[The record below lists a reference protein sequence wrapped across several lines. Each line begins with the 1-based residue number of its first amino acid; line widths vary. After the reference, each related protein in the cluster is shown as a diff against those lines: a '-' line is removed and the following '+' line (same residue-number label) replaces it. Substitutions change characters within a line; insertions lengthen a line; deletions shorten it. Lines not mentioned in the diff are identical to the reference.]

1 MLNLIFNYLIIFI
14 LVLGITISFFVSK
27 SGFNNKKSIGIFLIT
42 SFLLFLALF
51 FSKNLFNLFNFL
63 EDYMYI
69 LFFTVAIV
77 LFIMD
82 LAFIK
87 LNSNVKLTSDSK
99 NVIFAVLSIF
109 ITLIVSFMMASQY
122 EILSIFDIVLS
133 VVVLFIASFV
143 AFQLSKLL
151 QYAKRPFHLII
162 SEYVILEII
171 LIVILG
177 LTYTSTKNLDWT
189 MFSSYL
195 ILTPTYL
202 VLYTIVAIIGIL
214 LIGVYL
220 NDRMLKK
227 EE

>member
-177 LTYTSTKNLDWT
+177 LTYTSTKNLDWA

>member
-14 LVLGITISFFVSK
+14 LVLGITIGFFVSK

-51 FSKNLFNLFNFL
+51 FSKNLFNPFNFL

-69 LFFTVAIV
+69 LFFTVAII

-87 LNSNVKLTSDSK
+87 LNTNDKLYSDSK
-99 NVIFAVLSIF
+99 NTIFVLLSIF

-122 EILSIFDIVLS
+122 EILGVFDIVLS
-133 VVVLFIASFV
+133 VGILFIASF
-143 AFQLSKLL
+143 ATFQLSKLL

-202 VLYTIVAIIGIL
+202 VLYTIIAIIGIL

>member
-14 LVLGITISFFVSK
+14 LVLGITIGFFVSK
-27 SGFNNKKSIGIFLIT
+27 SAFNNKKSIGIFLIT
-42 SFLLFLALF
+42 SFLLFLVLF

-69 LFFTVAIV
+69 LFFTVAII

-87 LNSNVKLTSDSK
+87 LNNDDKLVSNSK
-99 NVIFAVLSIF
+99 NVIFIVLTIF
-109 ITLIVSFMMASQY
+109 IILIVSFMMASQY
-122 EILSIFDIVLS
+122 EMLSIFDIVLS
-133 VVVLFIASFV
+133 VVFLFIASFV

-202 VLYTIVAIIGIL
+202 VLYTIIAIIGIL

>member
-14 LVLGITISFFVSK
+14 LVLGITIGFFVSK
-27 SGFNNKKSIGIFLIT
+27 SAFNNKKSIGIFLIT
-42 SFLLFLALF
+42 SFLLFLVLF

-69 LFFTVAIV
+69 LFFTVAII

-87 LNSNVKLTSDSK
+87 LNNDDKLVSDSK
-99 NVIFAVLSIF
+99 NVIFIVLTIF
-109 ITLIVSFMMASQY
+109 IILIVSFMMASQY
-122 EILSIFDIVLS
+122 EMLSIFDIVLS
-133 VVVLFIASFV
+133 VVFLFIASFV

-202 VLYTIVAIIGIL
+202 VLYTIIAIIGIL

>member
-14 LVLGITISFFVSK
+14 LVLGITIGFFVSK

-69 LFFTVAIV
+69 LFFAVAIV
-77 LFIMD
+77 LFIID

-87 LNSNVKLTSDSK
+87 LNSNDKLSSDGK
-99 NVIFAVLSIF
+99 NTIFAVLSIF

-122 EILSIFDIVLS
+122 EILGIFDIVLS
-133 VVVLFIASFV
+133 VGILFIASF
-143 AFQLSKLL
+143 ATFQLSKLL

-202 VLYTIVAIIGIL
+202 VLYTIIAIIGIL

>member
-14 LVLGITISFFVSK
+14 LVLGITIGFFVSK
-27 SGFNNKKSIGIFLIT
+27 SGFNNKKAIGIFLIT

-87 LNSNVKLTSDSK
+87 LNSNDKLYSDGK
-99 NVIFAVLSIF
+99 NTIFAVLSIF

-122 EILSIFDIVLS
+122 EILGIFDIVLS

-171 LIVILG
+171 LIAILG

-227 EE
+227 E

>member
-14 LVLGITISFFVSK
+14 LVLGITIGFFVSK
-27 SGFNNKKSIGIFLIT
+27 SAFNNKKSIGIFLIT

-69 LFFTVAIV
+69 LFFTVAII

-87 LNSNVKLTSDSK
+87 LNNDYKLDSDSK
-99 NVIFAVLSIF
+99 NTIFVVLSIF
-109 ITLIVSFMMASQY
+109 LTLIVSFMMASQY
-122 EILSIFDIVLS
+122 EILGIFDIVLS

-202 VLYTIVAIIGIL
+202 VLYTIIAIIGIL

>member
-14 LVLGITISFFVSK
+14 LVLGITIGFFVSK

-51 FSKNLFNLFNFL
+51 FSKNLFNPFNFL

-202 VLYTIVAIIGIL
+202 VLYTIIAIIGIL

>member
-1 MLNLIFNYLIIFI
+1 
-14 LVLGITISFFVSK
+14 
-27 SGFNNKKSIGIFLIT
+27 
-42 SFLLFLALF
+42 
-51 FSKNLFNLFNFL
+51 
-63 EDYMYI
+63 MYI

-87 LNSNVKLTSDSK
+87 LNSNDKLYSDSK
-99 NVIFAVLSIF
+99 NVIFVVLAIF

-122 EILSIFDIVLS
+122 EILNIFDIVLS

-171 LIVILG
+171 LIAILG

-202 VLYTIVAIIGIL
+202 VLYTIIAIIGIL

>member
-14 LVLGITISFFVSK
+14 LVLGITIGFFVSK

-63 EDYMYI
+63 EGYMYI
-69 LFFTVAIV
+69 LFFSVAII

-87 LNSNVKLTSDSK
+87 LNNDDKFSLDSK
-99 NVIFAVLSIF
+99 NTIFVVLSIF
-109 ITLIVSFMMASQY
+109 LTLIVSFMMASQY
-122 EILSIFDIVLS
+122 EILGIFDIVIS

-143 AFQLSKLL
+143 TFQLSKLL

-162 SEYVILEII
+162 SEYIILEII

-220 NDRMLKK
+220 NDRMLKR
-227 EE
+227 E